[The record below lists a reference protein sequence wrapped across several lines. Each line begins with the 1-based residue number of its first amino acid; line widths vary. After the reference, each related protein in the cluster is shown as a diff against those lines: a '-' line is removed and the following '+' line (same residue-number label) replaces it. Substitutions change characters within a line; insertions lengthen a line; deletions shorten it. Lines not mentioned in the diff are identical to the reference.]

1 MTLHTP
7 TTPAEVISYL
17 LPIVATAGSYS
28 ARIQARVGVHAAKD
42 GTNIFQHAL
51 SDADLTI
58 QSFFEVALLAK
69 FPHISF
75 FSEEQE
81 QSLNVKYFPAGS
93 ALEVLLDPIDGTR
106 SYIDSK
112 EHYQVIITLH
122 DHHEIVGAICYMP
135 RRDRCYVATKG
146 SGASMLS
153 HDDIARGSRGTKIQ
167 IPKNAGPILVF
178 NNPKRVEQLS
188 PIAPTVDL
196 VESYQ
201 ETPGKHNST
210 DLLEGLA
217 RAVISEPMQAI
228 DGGALAFIAAEAGA
242 IATDFHGE
250 PLGNF
255 RLSTK
260 RVLAGGVVSC
270 AREVHEAILKIIR
283 SEHSSRK

>member
-17 LPIVATAGSYS
+17 LPLVATAGSYS

-69 FPHISF
+69 FPHLSF

-81 QSLNVKYFPAGS
+81 QSLNLKYFPAGS
-93 ALEVLLDPIDGTR
+93 SLEVLLDPIDGTR

-112 EHYQVIITLH
+112 EHYQVIVTLH
-122 DHHEIVGAICYMP
+122 NHQEIVGAICYMP

-146 SGASMLS
+146 AGAFILS
-153 HDDIARGSRGTKIQ
+153 HDDIVRGAHGTRFQ
-167 IPKNAGPILVF
+167 VQNNAGPILVF
-178 NNPKRVEQLS
+178 NNPRRLEQLS
-188 PIAPTVDL
+188 KIAPTVDI
-196 VESYQ
+196 VESYKA
-201 ETPGKHNST
+201 TPGKHNST
-210 DLLEGLA
+210 DLLEGLSQ
-217 RAVISEPMQAI
+217 AVFSEPMQAI

-242 IATDFHGE
+242 IATDLHGE

-255 RLSTK
+255 RLSSK

-283 SEHSSRK
+283 SEHSLRK